1 MLSSLV
7 GLKICPSRFLLPM
20 FTLNVKKRIVSIAGF
35 VSAFVVFAIG
45 SGVQIADGSCGDY
58 LDHTRSNRN
67 AVFSDMGT
75 DSLPM
80 QVCQGGNCRS
90 APSLPP
96 VEPSR
101 IVLPPRQPSD
111 FQPSLTSLNS
121 AEVRSL
127 ESVDEALPWSTTL
140 EVLTPPPILIV

>member
-1 MLSSLV
+1 MV
-7 GLKICPSRFLLPM
+7 ELKICPSRFLLPM
-20 FTLNVKKRIVSIAGF
+20 FTLNVKKRIVSIVVF

-58 LDHTRSNRN
+58 LNHARSSRSG
-67 AVFSDMGT
+67 VFSDMGT
-75 DSLPM
+75 DSTPM
-80 QVCQGGNCRS
+80 PVCQGGNCRS

-101 IVLPPRQPSD
+101 IVLPPKQPSD
-111 FQPSLTSLNS
+111 FQPTLTSLNS
-121 AEVRSL
+121 TEVRSL
-127 ESVDEALPWSTTL
+127 ESVDDALPSSATL

>member
-1 MLSSLV
+1 MV
-7 GLKICPSRFLLPM
+7 ELKICPSRFLLPM
-20 FTLNVKKRIVSIAGF
+20 STLNVKKRIVSIVVF

-45 SGVQIADGSCGDY
+45 SDVQIADGSCGDY
-58 LDHTRSNRN
+58 LNHARSSRS

-75 DSLPM
+75 DSMPM
-80 QVCQGGNCRS
+80 PVCQGGNCRS

-111 FQPSLTSLNS
+111 FQPTLTSLNS
-121 AEVRSL
+121 TEVRSL
-127 ESVDEALPWSTTL
+127 ESVDDALPSSATL